1 MVIHYNEI
9 NNSHRRFFFRV
20 WRKVMD
26 NVDNTE
32 NIPEDL
38 QAKPDDD
45 VATVPEDAFVIVDG
59 IRVIP
64 LTQPIVNIGR
74 RVENTLVIDDPRVSR
89 THAQLRAINGRYIIF
104 DLNSTGGTFINGER
118 VTQSILYP
126 GDVISLAGADLI
138 YGQKNPPP
146 RQDLKETSPL

>member
-1 MVIHYNEI
+1 ME
-9 NNSHRRFFFRV
+9 
-20 WRKVMD
+20 

-32 NIPEDL
+32 DVPEDL
-38 QAKPDDD
+38 QPKPDDD

>member
-1 MVIHYNEI
+1 
-9 NNSHRRFFFRV
+9 
-20 WRKVMD
+20 MD
-26 NVDNTE
+26 NLDNTE
-32 NIPEDL
+32 NVPEDL

>member
-1 MVIHYNEI
+1 
-9 NNSHRRFFFRV
+9 
-20 WRKVMD
+20 MD
-26 NVDNTE
+26 EKDHKDHLEDVPD
-32 NIPEDL
+32 DL

-64 LTQPIVNIGR
+64 LTQTIVNIGR
-74 RVENTLVIDDPRVSR
+74 RVENTLVIDDPHVSR

-146 RQDLKETSPL
+146 RQDLKETAPL